1 MKVLKDI
8 GSIGIADVLGSGITA
23 IFWFVIAALLMPKE
37 YGEIQYFISIAGIAY
52 TISLIGTGEVM
63 SVYTAKKI
71 QLQSTLLSV
80 SLIAGTIS
88 SIIILIL
95 FSKVDVSFLLIAYII
110 NDLSLGYLLGKKL
123 FSKYAKYV
131 FTQKSLTFGIGI
143 LFYFMFG
150 TDGIIFGIMLSYIH
164 FLIMVLHI
172 LKSTKINF
180 SLLKSRIG
188 FVGNNYFI
196 RITGIAKNNLDK
208 IIIAPIIGFESLGNY
223 ALALQ
228 AYAVFMMFSHVVYK
242 YILPHDSV
250 GEITTRIK
258 IIALC
263 SSILIALLGVTIT
276 PLILPIVFP
285 EYIEAVIAI
294 QIISLAVIP
303 STITLILTSKLLGAE
318 NSKIL
323 LTTRII
329 FAVTITALIIILTPT
344 FGIIGT
350 TSAFVIAAVLQAVIL
365 FTYYQ
370 AKLRNVE

>member
-1 MKVLKDI
+1 LKVLKDI

-23 IFWFVIAALLMPKE
+23 IFWFGIAALLMPEE

-52 TISLIGTGEVM
+52 LISIIGTAEVM

-71 QLQSTLLSV
+71 PLQSTLLSI
-80 SLIAGTIS
+80 SLIAGVIS
-88 SIIILIL
+88 SITVLIL
-95 FSKVDVSFLLIAYII
+95 FSKIDVSFLVIAYII
-110 NDLSLGYLLGKKL
+110 NDLSLGYILGKKL

-150 TDGIIFGIMLSYIH
+150 TDGIIFGMVLSYIH

-172 LKSTKINF
+172 FKSTKINF
-180 SLLKSRIG
+180 PLLKSRIG
-188 FVGNNYFI
+188 FVGNNYLMKVS
-196 RITGIAKNNLDK
+196 GIAKNNLDK
-208 IIIAPIIGFESLGNY
+208 IIIVPIIGFESLGNY

-263 SSILIALLGVTIT
+263 SSILIALLGVIIT
-276 PLILPIVFP
+276 PSILPIVFP
-285 EYIEAVIAI
+285 AYIEAVIAI

>member
-1 MKVLKDI
+1 MKDI

-131 FTQKSLTFGIGI
+131 FIQKSLTFGIGI

>member
-1 MKVLKDI
+1 LKFLKDI